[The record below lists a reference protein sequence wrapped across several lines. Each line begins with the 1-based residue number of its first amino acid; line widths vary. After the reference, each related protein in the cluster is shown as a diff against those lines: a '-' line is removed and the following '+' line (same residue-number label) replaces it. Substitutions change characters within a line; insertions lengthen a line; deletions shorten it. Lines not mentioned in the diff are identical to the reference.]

1 MGSNPTVFRHDN
13 FFSLKLKRLAHFRLE
28 VSSKCD
34 LEAENSSTLYK
45 FCEGRKELWPMGSN
59 ADLVKQAHGN
69 VAIIMSRTM
78 KFPSLQILCLGF
90 LFRHIFFNVV
100 TYFVLQ
106 SSAMYGAF

>member
-28 VSSKCD
+28 VPSKCD
-34 LEAENSSTLYK
+34 LKAENSSTLYK

-59 ADLVKQAHGN
+59 ADLVKQAQGN

-78 KFPSLQILCLGF
+78 KFPSLQILCLGSCF
-90 LFRHIFFNVV
+90 AIFFLMV
-100 TYFVLQ
+100 
-106 SSAMYGAF
+106 